1 MLFVFLKCC
10 EMCEDQSFHLLNSVL
25 QEYGVTI
32 FHLNLIFKES
42 GDGDMEGIERR
53 GWWSPW
59 WEQQLPGCEMLCLE
73 TGRL

>member
-1 MLFVFLKCC
+1 MEGRSFHADNGVSRGGEEMLFVFLKCC

-53 GWWSPW
+53 GWWSP
-59 WEQQLPGCEMLCLE
+59 
-73 TGRL
+73 